1 METRRF
7 GRTELEVSLVGFGA
21 WAIGGPATAGGL
33 PIGWGPSD
41 DDTSMAAIAR
51 ALEVGIT
58 CFDTADF
65 YGLGHSEELVG
76 RVLGNR
82 PDVVVA
88 TKVGQRLTP
97 DGLAAQDYSKTHIVA
112 ACEASLRR
120 LRRETIDLYQLHTAR
135 LPELE
140 RGECL
145 DAMEQLRAQGK
156 IRYWGLSLATFAP
169 GPEAEFL
176 LAHGLGHGVQL
187 ALNIINQRAVPLLA
201 RLHAA
206 GYGVIARMP
215 YQFGLLTGAVTK
227 DTRFDPRD
235 HRSFRL
241 APALLD
247 VALPVLDARGVARRR
262 GRRAIERGAR
272 PRVLREPARGV
283 HRHPGRPHARSGGRD
298 GRCVPAPAGRR
309 ARPPAASVRRR
320 AAGGRDGGRS
330 AAGVIDPNGTS
341 SR

>member
-1 METRRF
+1 
-7 GRTELEVSLVGFGA
+7 
-21 WAIGGPATAGGL
+21 
-33 PIGWGPSD
+33 
-41 DDTSMAAIAR
+41 MAAIAR

-169 GPEAEFL
+169 APEAEFL

-247 VALPVLDARGVARRR
+247 VALPVLEREVWPVA
-262 GRRAIERGAR
+262 EGAG
-272 PRVLREPARGV
+272 LSKA
-283 HRHPGRPHARSGGRD
+283 ALALAF
-298 GRCVPAPAGRR
+298 C
-309 ARPPAASVRRR
+309 ASVPGVSTVIPGVRTPAQADATAVASLRLPVDVR
-320 AAGGRDGGRS
+320 DRLQHLFDAGPLADVMEAVQRQG
-330 AAGVIDPNGTS
+330 
-341 SR
+341 

>member
-33 PIGWGPSD
+33 PIGWV
-41 DDTSMAAIAR
+41 R
-51 ALEVGIT
+51 ATTTRRWPRLPHLEVGIT
-58 CFDTADF
+58 FFDTADF

-76 RVLGNR
+76 RVLGNG

-88 TKVGQRLTP
+88 TKVGSGSTP
-97 DGLAAQDYSKTHIVA
+97 DGLAAQDYSKTHLVA
-112 ACEASLRR
+112 ACEASLHR

-135 LPELE
+135 LPDLE

-169 GPEAEFL
+169 APEAEFL

-201 RLHAA
+201 RLLA
-206 GYGVIARMP
+206 
-215 YQFGLLTGAVTK
+215 Q
-227 DTRFDPRD
+227 DTA
-235 HRSFRL
+235 SS
-241 APALLD
+241 PAC
-247 VALPVLDARGVARRR
+247 P
-262 GRRAIERGAR
+262 
-272 PRVLREPARGV
+272 
-283 HRHPGRPHARSGGRD
+283 
-298 GRCVPAPAGRR
+298 
-309 ARPPAASVRRR
+309 
-320 AAGGRDGGRS
+320 
-330 AAGVIDPNGTS
+330 TS
-341 SR
+341 SGC